1 MTSEKVL
8 AIDPGFERVGIAV
21 IERTNNAQQNIIF
34 SECFKTSS
42 KIPFS
47 ERLLLIGKELD
58 RVIKKY
64 KPISFAIEKLY
75 FTTNQKTVMGV
86 AEARGM
92 MIYIAEKN
100 NLNIFEYTPPQ
111 IKVAVTGYG
120 KASKSMVIDMVHK
133 LVRVTKDTKSD
144 DEIDAIAIGLTQLA
158 CEKPIHYKK

>member
-1 MTSEKVL
+1 MISEKVL
-8 AIDPGFERVGIAV
+8 AIDPGFERVGIAI
-21 IERTNNAQQNIIF
+21 IERTSGSQHNIVF
-34 SECFKTSS
+34 SECFKTSP
-42 KIPFS
+42 KLPFS

-64 KPISFAIEKLY
+64 KPLSFAIEKLY

-92 MIYIAEKN
+92 MLYIAEKN
-100 NLNIFEYTPPQ
+100 KLSIFEYTPPQ

-120 KASKSMVIDMVHK
+120 KADKSMVIDMVYK
-133 LVRVTKDTKSD
+133 LINVKKKTKSD

-158 CEKPIHYKK
+158 CEKPITHKK